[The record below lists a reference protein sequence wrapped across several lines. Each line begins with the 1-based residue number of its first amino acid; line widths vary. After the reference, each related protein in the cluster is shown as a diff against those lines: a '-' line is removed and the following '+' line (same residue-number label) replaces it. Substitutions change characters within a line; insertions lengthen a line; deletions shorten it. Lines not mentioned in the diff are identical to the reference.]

1 MSFHELVKQPF
12 NITWRKALVSLPRI
26 VPDAAL
32 RYTNP
37 DGPYPVKIKLP
48 AFHPNKHDI
57 PVYIFIY
64 IPPAALSP
72 ATSQASSQTSLP
84 AVDGHEPQKPVL
96 KTKVRSSAL
105 KNTTSSGVEVKSLN
119 LPVLIDFHGGS
130 FILGTP
136 QEQAPFCAQM
146 VREIGAT
153 HNGGGAVAIS
163 VDYRLGPY
171 AQYPAAN
178 EDAEDLV
185 RAVLEK
191 DSGPGKILREAVR
204 EHISK
209 SGHDERV
216 DLDSERIALSGF
228 SSGGNLALNLV
239 LSVKDDPTIGKDWPS
254 PIPQS
259 FMHSV
264 PVLLFY
270 PSLDCRLLPDERPQP
285 PGLEAPTGFFTRLKL
300 ESELMP
306 KYLPPFK
313 RHHPRASPG
322 LASLA
327 EGGLHQKAKVLLIL
341 PELDSLSS
349 SSMVWVE
356 KVEEAGRLGDLQVIN
371 VPKAMHGWTQL
382 PTGWLKDNDQRQK
395 KFQAFQAAREFL
407 QKHWG
412 L

>member
-1 MSFHELVKQPF
+1 MSFHELVKHPF
-12 NITWRKALVSLPRI
+12 NTTWRKALVSLPRI

-48 AFHPNKHDI
+48 AFHPNKHEI
-57 PVYIFIY
+57 PVYVFIY
-64 IPPAALSP
+64 IPPAALST
-72 ATSQASSQTSLP
+72 ATSQASSQISLP
-84 AVDGHEPQKPVL
+84 ALDGKDPQKPIL
-96 KTKVRSSAL
+96 KTTVRTSAL
-105 KNTTSSGVEVKSLN
+105 KNTNSNAVNAENLN

-153 HNGGGAVAIS
+153 HSGGGAVAIS

-178 EDAEDLV
+178 EDAEDVV

-191 DSGPGKILREAVR
+191 DSVPGKILREAVR
-204 EHISK
+204 ETISK
-209 SGHDERV
+209 LGRKEGV
-216 DLDSERIALSGF
+216 DLDPQRIAISGF
-228 SSGGNLALNLV
+228 SSGGNLALNLA
-239 LSVKDDPTIGKDWPS
+239 LSVKNDPDLGKDWPS
-254 PIPQS
+254 PIPKD
-259 FMHSV
+259 FMRDI

-270 PSLDCRLLPDERPQP
+270 PSLDCRLLPDERPRP
-285 PGLEAPTGFFTRLKL
+285 PGLAAPTGFFARLKL

-349 SSMVWVE
+349 SSMVWVK
-356 KVEEAGRLGDLQVIN
+356 KVEEAGRLDDLQVIS
-371 VPKAMHGWTQL
+371 VPKVTHGWTQF
-382 PTGWLKDNDQRQK
+382 PDGFLKDNDQREK

-412 L
+412 P